1 MGHHL
6 LPPETK
12 STTPTTVVSWLQA
25 LDTFVRRAEQDH
37 AQQVALHVGQRLH
50 DHLSRGMRGMGNVMD
65 VQQKNGWV
73 VKNGKPVKHP
83 ICGNMIHAINFL

>member
-12 STTPTTVVSWLQA
+12 STTHPTTVVSWLQSLDA
-25 LDTFVRRAEQDH
+25 LVRGAEQDH

-50 DHLSRGMRGMGNVMD
+50 DHLSRRMRGWGMLWMSS
-65 VQQKNGWV
+65 KRMLFLF
-73 VKNGKPVKHP
+73 KNGKHQ
-83 ICGNMIHAINFL
+83 IYGNMIHVINFL